1 MVFEQELYLSFEY
14 KAPRSFFHTF
24 EAEVI
29 NKLINVISFNWLH
42 VFFILTQSCMAGLNF
57 ANEEEAKLFK
67 KAVDE
72 KLEDRIKKR
81 QGNFHLVFGWD
92 LNGLKS
98 FKWPF

>member
-1 MVFEQELYLSFEY
+1 
-14 KAPRSFFHTF
+14 
-24 EAEVI
+24 
-29 NKLINVISFNWLH
+29 
-42 VFFILTQSCMAGLNF
+42 MAGLNF

-81 QGNFHLVFGWD
+81 QGNFQLVFGWD